1 MHFFKKLDKNYE
13 LCFNP
18 DSKKIIYHQK
28 NIIMI
33 RDFII
38 RRKIKKGK
46 FLSDEQE
53 LRLFEMP
60 DRAELLAEYIKHW
73 RLTHEEILLEL
84 EDEKLFEQ
92 YCACNY
98 TLYGPTIVDKIFA
111 DVGAHYYAWRPICAK
126 YLMLTP
132 ENEVIMV
139 TSLPKSTAEYIEKR
153 RLSAK
158 AELALFSSG
167 ENMDIKRKY
176 IEEKKYPLSKD
187 TLILLLGSK
196 APLDRELLY
205 TYLQRRPLLEGDY
218 PQVMIVNRHDLDLFS
233 LFLEKNNRPFCKG
246 AQALLLEWGDKK
258 AIKIFIDH
266 QNFFEDAEVKFVLE
280 ADADLL
286 EKYVTKYQLSELA
299 EIVFIE
305 RNNARLIKTYLR
317 HHQFCDHA
325 WQYYLALMN

>member
-28 NIIMI
+28 NIIMLKE
-33 RDFII
+33 FII
-38 RRKIKKGK
+38 RKKIENGEW
-46 FLSDEQE
+46 LSEKQE

-60 DRAELLAEYIKHW
+60 DCLELLGEYIKNYG
-73 RLTHEEILLEL
+73 LIHEEILLEL

-92 YCACNY
+92 YCATNRRVDEK
-98 TLYGPTIVDKIFA
+98 IIDKIFT
-111 DVGAHYYAWRPICAK
+111 DVGAPYYAWRPICAK
-126 YLMLTP
+126 YLLLSP
-132 ENEVIMV
+132 DNEVIMV
-139 TSLPKSTAEYIEKR
+139 TSLPDCTTEYIGKR

-167 ENMDIKRKY
+167 ESMDIKRKY
-176 IEEKKYPLSKD
+176 IEEKKYPLSKG
-187 TLILLLGSK
+187 TLVLLLGSK

-205 TYLQRRPLLEGDY
+205 AYMQRRPLLEGDY

-325 WQYYLALMN
+325 WQYYIARMN

>member
-1 MHFFKKLDKNYE
+1 MLSYADKENYS
-13 LCFNP
+13 P
-18 DSKKIIYHQK
+18 K

-33 RDFII
+33 TDFII
-38 RRKIKKGK
+38 RKKIQNGK
-46 FLSDEQE
+46 WLTGEQE

-60 DRAELLAEYIKHW
+60 DCKELLAKYIKRW
-73 RLTHEEILLEL
+73 GLIHEEILLEL

-92 YCACNY
+92 YCSENH
-98 TLYGPTIVDKIFA
+98 TLYGKIVDKIFT
-111 DVGAHYYAWRPICAK
+111 DVGAPYYSWQSICAK
-126 YLMLTP
+126 YFMLTP
-132 ENEVIMV
+132 ENEVIMI
-139 TSLPKSTAEYIEKR
+139 TSMPNSTAEYVEKR

-205 TYLQRRPLLEGDY
+205 TYVQRRPLLEGDY

-233 LFLEKNNRPFCKG
+233 LFLEKNNHPFCRG

-258 AIKIFIDH
+258 AIEIFIDH